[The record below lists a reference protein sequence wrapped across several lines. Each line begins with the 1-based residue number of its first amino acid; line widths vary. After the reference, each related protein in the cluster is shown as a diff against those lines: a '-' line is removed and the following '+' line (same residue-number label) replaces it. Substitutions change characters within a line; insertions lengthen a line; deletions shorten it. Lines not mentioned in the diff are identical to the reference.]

1 MGQAGSSSHLLG
13 TRASPG
19 AKEMAAL
26 SGLAPEAP
34 AAVALRAAVEL
45 GELLA
50 VVGALAP
57 AAGGAGLVAGDA
69 AALGLL
75 ELVDVE
81 VPVAGAGDDLFPL
94 DGLDVAQ
101 VVVVHDAHAPLQDVC
116 KNIFCVLENELH
128 TPYHHAQCQLSMS
141 IVRPVYRG
149 AKNGW
154 YVVGRNLFLFF
165 LNCSA
170 WLCLGPA

>member
-13 TRASPG
+13 SRASPG

-57 AAGGAGLVAGDA
+57 AAGGAGLVAGHA

-101 VVVVHDAHAPLQDVC
+101 VVVVHDAHAPLEDVW
-116 KNIFCVLENELH
+116 KWF
-128 TPYHHAQCQLSMS
+128 SF
-141 IVRPVYRG
+141 R
-149 AKNGW
+149 
-154 YVVGRNLFLFF
+154 
-165 LNCSA
+165 
-170 WLCLGPA
+170 